1 MVFSSYTFLFA
12 FLPIVIGCY
21 YLVPSFLKN
30 YVALVASLVFYAWGA
45 PFIVPLLAIACVA
58 DLVLSNN
65 FDTKWRKSAFVL
77 SILLNV
83 AMLGYFK
90 YANFFVEQVNT
101 IFSLLGF
108 SQLSWV
114 SVALPAGV
122 SFYTF
127 EKISYL
133 VDVYRRIAPPAK
145 SLGRYLLFVSFFPHL
160 IAGPILRYAD
170 VSKQIAERSHSF
182 GLFFDGFCLLCV
194 GLARKVLIA
203 DELGAVA
210 DNIIGL
216 PGDQLSVGY
225 AWTGMI
231 LYSLQIY
238 FDFSG
243 YSDMAIG
250 LARMFGFDFPENFN
264 HPYIATSI
272 TDFWR
277 RWHISFSKWM
287 RDYLYIPLGGN
298 RCSTARKYFNL
309 ITCFL
314 LSGFWHGASW
324 NFVLWGGF
332 HGVFL
337 ILDRLFLLRWL
348 ERFPIS
354 LTILFTFLLV
364 TISRV
369 FFRIETFDGAL
380 AYYATLFGFGPQ
392 VAWVPPLEMVCNGR
406 AIFIAVVAI
415 LLSFV
420 TPFFFK
426 FESQPR
432 LVRAICALLLFAAS
446 VLTLSSTKFSPF
458 LYYQF

>member
-12 FLPIVIGCY
+12 FLPAVLLVY
-21 YLVPSFLKN
+21 YLAPSAWRN
-30 YVALVASLVFYAWGA
+30 YVALVASLFFYAWGA
-45 PFIVPLLAIACVA
+45 PFIVPLLVVACAA
-58 DLVLSNN
+58 DLILSNQ
-65 FDTKWRKSAFVL
+65 FDKPWRRASFVVG
-77 SILLNV
+77 ILLNV

-90 YANFFVEQVNT
+90 YANFFVDQVNAVLT
-101 IFSLLGF
+101 LLGA
-108 SQLSWV
+108 SNIAWV

-133 VDVYRRIAPPAK
+133 VDVYRGTAPAAK
-145 SLGRYLLFVSFFPHL
+145 SLPKYLVFVSFFPHL

-170 VSKQIAERSHSF
+170 VSQQVEKRSHSLD
-182 GLFFDGFCLLCV
+182 LFFDGVCRLCV

-216 PGDQLSVGY
+216 PPEQLSVGY
-225 AWTGMI
+225 AWLGMI
-231 LYSLQIY
+231 FYSLQIY

-250 LARMFGFDFPENFN
+250 LARMFGFRFMENFN

-298 RCSTARKYFNL
+298 RCSTTRKYVNL
-309 ITCFL
+309 IICFL

-324 NFVLWGGF
+324 NFVIWGGF

-337 ILDRLFLLRWL
+337 ILDRLFLLQWL
-348 ERFPIS
+348 ERWPKAA
-354 LTILFTFLLV
+354 TILFTFFLV
-364 TISRV
+364 TVSRV
-369 FFRIETFDGAL
+369 FFRIADFDAAL
-380 AYYATLFGFGPQ
+380 AYYAKLFGFGTTT
-392 VAWVPPLEMVCNGR
+392 VWVPPLDTVCHGR
-406 AIFIAVVAI
+406 GLFIFAVA
-415 LLSFV
+415 LFLSFIS
-420 TPFFFK
+420 PFVFS
-426 FESQPR
+426 FESMSAR
-432 LVRAICALLLFAAS
+432 RRGFAAFLLFVLS
-446 VLTLSSTKFSPF
+446 VITLSSTSFSPF

>member
-21 YLVPSFLKN
+21 YLVPNACKN
-30 YVALVASLVFYAWGA
+30 YVALLASLLFYAWGA
-45 PFIVPLLAIACVA
+45 PFIVPLLALACVA
-58 DLVLSNN
+58 DLLLSNQ
-65 FDTKWRKSAFVL
+65 FESKWRKPAFIL

-101 IFSLLGF
+101 LFSWWGIG
-108 SQLSWV
+108 QISWL

-133 VDVYRRIAPPAK
+133 VDVYRRIVPPAK
-145 SLGRYLLFVSFFPHL
+145 SLSRYLLFVSFFPHL
-160 IAGPILRYAD
+160 IAGPILRYAEI
-170 VSKQIAERSHSF
+170 SKQIEQRTHSY

-216 PGDQLSVGY
+216 PSDQLSVWY
-225 AWTGMI
+225 AWIGI
-231 LYSLQIY
+231 VLYSLQIY

-250 LARMFGFDFPENFN
+250 LARMFGFHFMENFN
-264 HPYIATSI
+264 HPYIASSI

-287 RDYLYIPLGGN
+287 RDYLYIPMGGN

-309 ITCFL
+309 VTCFL

-348 ERFPIS
+348 ERWPRV
-354 LTILFTFLLV
+354 LAILFTFFLV
-364 TISRV
+364 TVSRV
-369 FFRIETFDGAL
+369 FFRIETFDAAI

-392 VAWVPPLEMVCNGR
+392 VSWVPPLEMVCNGR
-406 AIFIAVVAI
+406 AVFITGIAL

-426 FESQPR
+426 FENQQR
-432 LVRAICALLLFAAS
+432 FVKALCALVLFVAS
-446 VLTLSSTKFSPF
+446 VLTLTSTKFSPF